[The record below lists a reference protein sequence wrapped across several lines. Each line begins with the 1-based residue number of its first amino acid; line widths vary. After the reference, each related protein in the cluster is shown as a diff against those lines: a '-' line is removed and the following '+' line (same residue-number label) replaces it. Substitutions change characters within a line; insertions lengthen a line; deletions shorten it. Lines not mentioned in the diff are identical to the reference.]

1 MEHTVWSL
9 FPPLLTVALAIVTRR
24 VLLALG
30 AGILSAALLLS
41 GGDVGATLQRVL
53 ETFSAVF
60 WTPGEDSTGE
70 LNVWSLS
77 VLGFLLLLGIL
88 TAFVT
93 LTGGAR
99 AFGEWALRRVRSRRA
114 AGALAAVLGVAIFID
129 DYFNALVVGQV
140 ARPVTDR
147 HQISRAKLAYLID
160 STAAPVCVVSPISS
174 WGAYIIA
181 LIGGVLTA
189 EGLAGS
195 GQGALGT
202 FLQTIPQ
209 NFYVWAALGLVAVT
223 VWTGRDFGAMQR
235 YEAEA
240 RGELPAGSVTS
251 GAAPGELSAAL
262 PVSGSGRT
270 GDLLWPIG
278 VLTLATVGAMFWSGA
293 AAYRAET
300 GQAATLL
307 QMLEYTDVA
316 GSLLW
321 GGVLGVLTALLRWLG
336 HWRRGALA
344 AGSLAQGMLEG
355 LRAMFPAV
363 VVLVLAWMTTDL
375 IGQLG
380 TGDYLA
386 GLVQAS
392 LPAAILPAL
401 LFSLAAAMA
410 FATGTS
416 WGTFGLLLP
425 IAGGLL
431 GTAAPELLITGLAAV
446 LAGSV
451 MGDHCSPISDTTI
464 LSSAGAG
471 CHHSDHVVS
480 QLPYALV
487 GGAITL
493 LAYLVAGLSGQ
504 FWLGLLTVVLG
515 LAAYSWWVGRAGQ
528 PLRG

>member
-1 MEHTVWSL
+1 MEHTFWSL
-9 FPPLLTVALAIVTRR
+9 LPPLLTVALAIVTRR

-30 AGILSAALLLS
+30 AGILSAALLLA
-41 GGDVGATLQRVL
+41 GGDPGMTLQKVL
-53 ETFSAVF
+53 GTFTAVF
-60 WTPGEDSTGE
+60 WTPGENGAAGE
-70 LNVWSLS
+70 LNIWSLS

-88 TAFVT
+88 TALVT

-114 AGALAAVLGVAIFID
+114 AGVLAAALGVVIFID

-181 LIGGVLTA
+181 LLGSVLAA
-189 EGLAGS
+189 EGITG
-195 GQGALGT
+195 GQSALRT

-209 NFYVWAALGLVAVT
+209 NFYVWAALGLVAIT
-223 VWTGRDFGAMQR
+223 VWTGRDFGPMRR

-240 RGELPAGSVTS
+240 LGELPAGSVT
-251 GAAPGELSAAL
+251 GGMAPGELSAAL
-262 PVSGSGRT
+262 PVSERGRT

-278 VLTLATVGAMFWSGA
+278 VLILATVGVMFWSGA

-300 GQAATLL
+300 GQAPTLL
-307 QMLEYTDVA
+307 QMLEHTNVA
-316 GSLLW
+316 ESLVW
-321 GGVLGVLTALLRWLG
+321 GGALGVLTALWRWAA
-336 HWRRGALA
+336 HWRSGALTPA
-344 AGSLAQGMLEG
+344 SLGLGVWEG

-392 LPAAILPAL
+392 LPAAI
-401 LFSLAAAMA
+401 
-410 FATGTS
+410 
-416 WGTFGLLLP
+416 
-425 IAGGLL
+425 
-431 GTAAPELLITGLAAV
+431 
-446 LAGSV
+446 
-451 MGDHCSPISDTTI
+451 
-464 LSSAGAG
+464 
-471 CHHSDHVVS
+471 
-480 QLPYALV
+480 
-487 GGAITL
+487 
-493 LAYLVAGLSGQ
+493 
-504 FWLGLLTVVLG
+504 
-515 LAAYSWWVGRAGQ
+515 
-528 PLRG
+528 